1 MGPILAIFNDI
12 ENLGNN
18 GNGRGIDPAGT
29 QPEKIVP
36 RHASHDR
43 GHDLKF
49 KYAMKL
55 IGKA

>member
-1 MGPILAIFNDI
+1 MGPILATFNDI

-18 GNGRGIDPAGT
+18 GNERGIDPAGT

-55 IGKA
+55 IF